1 MTSTVLRARRRGW
14 LRLLAGGLAGV
25 ALALAPAAPATAHA
39 SLVKTDPAEGQVL
52 SESPRVAR
60 LTFDETVSAT
70 AGGVQMYDARGKAV
84 ESKASARDTVLTVDV
99 PDTLAEGTYVVS
111 WRVVSAD
118 GHPVAGALTF
128 SVGRPSAV
136 VRPPPTP
143 DESSASGVRG
153 ALSAAQAIGY
163 LGLFLAAGLV
173 VFAGWLLPA
182 LPRLDVLRRRLRLI
196 ARGAA
201 SVAALTGLMQ
211 LPLSGAYQ
219 QGLSFAD
226 VLDASAWSGAG
237 GRELVALAMLV
248 GGLAVAVAP
257 LGGDPLVGRARV
269 IATAGAVVAIA
280 SPSVV
285 GHSRAFPPQL
295 LVIATDVLHVA
306 VGAVWLGGLTGLA
319 LSLRALA
326 GRSRAAAETLARF
339 SGLAAGLLT
348 LLVASG
354 SLMAW
359 RIIGSWEDL
368 FGTTYG
374 RLLIVKVMIAAL
386 AVAIAAWNRFALLP
400 RIIGAGDRPER
411 LDAVSE
417 IRRAVAAEASVLVAV
432 LLVTG
437 FLVNQPPRQAPP
449 VVAPA
454 GTGVVTGD
462 LGEDLRVLGTMSP
475 RAVGTN
481 TVTIQLQDLT
491 GEPVEPVR
499 PPTVRV
505 RSSTVD
511 LGNLVLTSTDAGTY
525 RAEVV
530 LPTSGTWRV
539 QVSLRLDEFENPVAS
554 LSFRVPRSG
563 R

>member
-1 MTSTVLRARRRGW
+1 
-14 LRLLAGGLAGV
+14 
-25 ALALAPAAPATAHA
+25 
-39 SLVKTDPAEGQVL
+39 
-52 SESPRVAR
+52 
-60 LTFDETVSAT
+60 
-70 AGGVQMYDARGKAV
+70 MYDARGNTV
-84 ESKASARDTVLTVDV
+84 GSKASARDSVLTVDV
-99 PDTLAEGTYVVS
+99 PDTLDAGTYVIS

-118 GHPVAGALTF
+118 GHPIAGALTF

-136 VRPPPTP
+136 VRPLPTP
-143 DESSASGVRG
+143 DEASASGVRG
-153 ALSAAQAIGY
+153 ALSAVQAVGY

-173 VFAGWLLPA
+173 LFAGWLLPA
-182 LPRLDVLRRRLRLI
+182 LPRLDILRRRLRRI
-196 ARGAA
+196 AWTAA
-201 SVAALTGLMQ
+201 SVAALAGLVQ

-219 QGLSFAD
+219 QGLGFAG
-226 VLDASAWSGAG
+226 LLEASAWSGAE
-237 GRELVALAMLV
+237 GRELLALAMLV
-248 GGLAVAVAP
+248 GGLAVAVTPLGAAP
-257 LGGDPLVGRARV
+257 LAGRARTV
-269 IATAGAVVAIA
+269 ATAGAVVAIA
-280 SPSVV
+280 SPSVI
-285 GHSRAFPPQL
+285 GHSRAYAPQL
-295 LVIATDVLHVA
+295 LVVATDVLHVA
-306 VGAVWLGGLTGLA
+306 VGAVWLGGLAGLA
-319 LSLRALA
+319 LSLPALA

-339 SGLAAGLLT
+339 SGLAAGMLT

-359 RIIGSWEDL
+359 RIIGSWDDL

-400 RIIGAGDRPER
+400 RIIGAADRPER

-417 IRRAVAAEASVLVAV
+417 IRRVVAAEASVLVAV

-437 FLVNQPPRQAPP
+437 FLVNQPPRQAPA
-449 VVAPA
+449 VVTPTQ
-454 GTGVVTGD
+454 TGVVTGD
-462 LGEDLRVLGTMSP
+462 LGEDLRVLGTLSP
-475 RAVGTN
+475 RVVGRN

-499 PPTVRV
+499 PPAVRV
-505 RSSTVD
+505 RSTDVD
-511 LGNLVLTSTDAGTY
+511 LGNLVLISSDAGTY

-539 QVSLRLDEFENPVAS
+539 QVSLRIDEFENPVAS

>member
-1 MTSTVLRARRRGW
+1 MS
-14 LRLLAGGLAGV
+14 V
-25 ALALAPAAPATAHA
+25 ALALASASPAAAHA

-52 SESPRVAR
+52 AESPRVAR

-70 AGGVQMYDARGKAV
+70 AGGVQMYDARGKPV
-84 ESKASARDTVLTVDV
+84 ESKPSARDTVLTVDV
-99 PDTLAEGTYVVS
+99 PDTLDEGTYVIS

-136 VRPPPTP
+136 VRPPSTP
-143 DESSASGVRG
+143 DKSSASGVRG
-153 ALSAAQAIGY
+153 ALSTVQAIGY
-163 LGLFLAAGLV
+163 VGLFLAAGLV

-182 LPRLDVLRRRLRLI
+182 LPRLDVLRRRLRRI

-201 SVAALTGLMQ
+201 SVAALAGVVQ
-211 LPLSGAYQ
+211 FPLSSAYQ
-219 QGLSFAD
+219 QGLGFAG
-226 VLDASAWSGAG
+226 LLEASVWSGEG
-237 GRELVALAMLV
+237 GRDLLALAMLV
-248 GGLAVAVAP
+248 GGLAVAVGPLGADP
-257 LGGDPLVGRARV
+257 LGGRARN
-269 IATAGAVVAIA
+269 IAMAGAVVAIA

-285 GHSRAFPPQL
+285 GHSRAYAPQF
-295 LVIATDVLHVA
+295 LVVATDVLHVA
-306 VGAVWLGGLTGLA
+306 VGAVWLGGLVGLA
-319 LSLRALA
+319 LSLPALA

-354 SLMAW
+354 ALLAW
-359 RIIGSWEDL
+359 RIIGSWDDL

-386 AVAIAAWNRFALLP
+386 AVAIAGWNRFALLP
-400 RIIGAGDRPER
+400 RIVGAADRPER
-411 LDAVSE
+411 VDATSE
-417 IRRAVAAEASVLVAV
+417 IRRAVLAEASVLVAV

-437 FLVNQPPRQAPP
+437 FLVNQSPRQAAP

-454 GTGVVTGD
+454 GTGVVSGD
-462 LGEDLRVLGTMSP
+462 LGEGLRVLGTMSP

-491 GEPVEPVR
+491 GEPVEPAR

-505 RSSTVD
+505 RSSAVD
-511 LGNLVLTSTDAGTY
+511 LGNLTLTSSDAGTY

-530 LPTSGTWRV
+530 LPTAGTWRV
-539 QVSLRLDEFENPVAS
+539 QVSLRIDEFENPVAS

>member
-1 MTSTVLRARRRGW
+1 M
-14 LRLLAGGLAGV
+14 GV
-25 ALALAPAAPATAHA
+25 ALALAPAPPAAAHA

-52 SESPRVAR
+52 AESPRVAR
-60 LTFDETVSAT
+60 LTFDETVSAA
-70 AGGVQMYDARGKAV
+70 AGGVQMYDARGKTV
-84 ESKASARDTVLTVDV
+84 ESRSSARDTVLAVDV
-99 PDTLAEGTYVVS
+99 PDTLDEGTYVIS

-153 ALSAAQAIGY
+153 ALSVVQAVGY

-173 VFAGWLLPA
+173 VFTGWLLPA
-182 LPRLDVLRRRLRLI
+182 LPRLDVLRRRLRRI
-196 ARGAA
+196 AWAAA
-201 SVAALTGLMQ
+201 SVAALAGLVQ

-219 QGLSFAD
+219 QGLGFAD
-226 VLDASAWSGAG
+226 LLEASAWSGAG
-237 GRELVALAMLV
+237 GRDLLALAMLV
-248 GGLAVAVAP
+248 GGLAMAVAP
-257 LGGDPLVGRARV
+257 LGADSLVGRARS
-269 IATAGAVVAIA
+269 IATAGTVLAIA

-285 GHSRAFPPQL
+285 GHSRAYAPQL
-295 LVIATDVLHVA
+295 LIVVTDVLHVS
-306 VGAVWLGGLTGLA
+306 VGAVWLGGLAGLA
-319 LSLRALA
+319 LSLSALA

-354 SLMAW
+354 SLLAW
-359 RIIGSWEDL
+359 RIIGSWDDL

-400 RIIGAGDRPER
+400 RIIGAADRPER
-411 LDAVSE
+411 LDAASE
-417 IRRAVAAEASVLVAV
+417 IRRAIAAEASVLVAV

-437 FLVNQPPRQAPP
+437 FLVNQPPRQAPA
-449 VVAPA
+449 VVTSVR
-454 GTGVVTGD
+454 TGVVTGD

-475 RAVGTN
+475 RALGTN

-491 GEPVEPVR
+491 GEPVEPAR

-505 RSSTVD
+505 RSGAVD
-511 LGNLVLTSTDAGTY
+511 LGNVALTSSDAGTY

-530 LPTSGTWRV
+530 LPTDGTWRV
-539 QVSLRLDEFENPVAS
+539 QVSLRIDEFENPVAS
-554 LSFRVPRSG
+554 LSFRVPRGG

>member
-1 MTSTVLRARRRGW
+1 VTSTVLRVRQRGW
-14 LRLLAGGLAGV
+14 LRLLAGGLVGV
-25 ALALAPAAPATAHA
+25 ALALAPAEPAAAHA
-39 SLVKTDPAEGQVL
+39 SLVETDPAEGQVL

-60 LTFDETVSAT
+60 LMFDETVSAT
-70 AGGVQMYDARGKAV
+70 AGGVQMYDARGKVV

-99 PDTLAEGTYVVS
+99 PDTLDEGTYVVS

-153 ALSAAQAIGY
+153 ALSAVQAIGY

-182 LPRLDVLRRRLRLI
+182 LPRLDVLRRRLRRT

-201 SVAALTGLMQ
+201 LLAALAGLLQ

-219 QGLSFAD
+219 QGLGFAG
-226 VLDASAWSGAG
+226 LLEASAWSGAG
-237 GRELVALAMLV
+237 GRELLALTMLV
-248 GGLAVAVAP
+248 GGLGLAVAP
-257 LGGDPLVGRARV
+257 LGADPLVGRARG

-295 LVIATDVLHVA
+295 LVIATDILHVA
-306 VGAVWLGGLTGLA
+306 VGAVWLGGLAGLA
-319 LSLRALA
+319 LSLPALA

-359 RIIGSWEDL
+359 RIIGSWDDL

-400 RIIGAGDRPER
+400 RIIGAADRPER
-411 LDAVSE
+411 LDAASE

-449 VVAPA
+449 VVAAA

-491 GEPVEPVR
+491 GEPVEPTR

-511 LGNLVLTSTDAGTY
+511 LGNLLVTSSDAGTY
-525 RAEVV
+525 SAEVV

-539 QVSLRLDEFENPVAS
+539 QVSLRIDEFENPVAS
-554 LSFRVPRSG
+554 LSFRVPPGG